1 MAQRSKLYLA
11 SLDGSLPPRAL
22 TGGVCYCCKT
32 SLASGP
38 PGTIFAAWRH
48 VYPGN
53 LRDMAFMMSR
63 DAGRTFAPTVRVS
76 EDQWVLEGCPDDG
89 PSMTVDAKGGV
100 HVVWPT
106 LVSGEKD
113 GEPTIGIFYSSTA
126 DGSRFSRREAIPT
139 AGIPHHPRVVVG
151 ADGGLVAAWDESSD
165 GTRRIAVARGD
176 GGSGKVRFRRE
187 VISSGQAAVY
197 PAMAV
202 TSDAVI
208 IVWTSGASKSSS
220 IRVHRLTAGGT
231 DSH

>member
-1 MAQRSKLYLA
+1 
-11 SLDGSLPPRAL
+11 
-22 TGGVCYCCKT
+22 
-32 SLASGP
+32 
-38 PGTIFAAWRH
+38 
-48 VYPGN
+48 
-53 LRDMAFMMSR
+53 
-63 DAGRTFAPTVRVS
+63 
-76 EDQWVLEGCPDDG
+76 
-89 PSMTVDAKGGV
+89 
-100 HVVWPT
+100 
-106 LVSGEKD
+106 
-113 GEPTIGIFYSSTA
+113 
-126 DGSRFSRREAIPT
+126 
-139 AGIPHHPRVVVG
+139 VVG